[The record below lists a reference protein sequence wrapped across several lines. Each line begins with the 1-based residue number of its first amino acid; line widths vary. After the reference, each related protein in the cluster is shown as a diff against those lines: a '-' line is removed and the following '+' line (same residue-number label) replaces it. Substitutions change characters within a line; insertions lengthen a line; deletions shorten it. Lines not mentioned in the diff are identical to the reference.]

1 MARHFLPA
9 DKATLE
15 KMQQIRRNFR
25 IISET
30 AEGVVFETNDMIPT
44 NESDQNLV
52 NESLREMN
60 S

>member
-9 DKATLE
+9 DKVTSE

-30 AEGVVFETNDMIPT
+30 ADGVTFETKDMIPT
-44 NESDQNLV
+44 NESDQNLL

-60 S
+60 G